1 MKMNKADFI
10 KELSGIGGE
19 QTSVIQIGEQQ
30 LDCKIKPFLTPSEQ
44 SACVNDVT
52 QAIMVDGVR
61 DYALVDYAFR
71 VAMVR
76 FFTDVNYAFTEKQ
89 WATLVYGTTIIAA
102 IRSVADG
109 AVAILQTACKEKI
122 KAEYKME
129 LAVIETF
136 AKPDPLDRIATA
148 VESVTGGI
156 KELISGM
163 SVDDLKAAL
172 GGAGLDNNNLIHGLF
187 GGEDKN
193 DGQEDTAE
201 PADVS
206 GADEADKS

>member
-44 SACVNDVT
+44 SAFVNDVT

-89 WATLVYGTTIIAA
+89 WAALVYGTTIIAA

-156 KELISGM
+156 K
-163 SVDDLKAAL
+163 AAL